1 MLDEWRP
8 LMCPYDITF
17 AKAMF
22 YFSLFLP
29 TTLPPEKQDRGFK
42 YVLNRDI
49 KFPDKRCVNVH
60 FCLNHFI

>member
-42 YVLNRDI
+42 YVLNCGI
-49 KFPDKRCVNVH
+49 EYFPDKQCVYLYTSV
-60 FCLNHFI
+60 